1 LDGLKHS
8 KTTVLR
14 SLTRM
19 FLPID
24 ARFDA
29 TAVTTPFASGYA
41 INNLVRPLGMGR
53 SYLAVRADRA

>member
-1 LDGLKHS
+1 
-8 KTTVLR
+8 
-14 SLTRM
+14 M